1 MAYNNRLLNTS
12 VFMLTDST
20 MDCALADMKTMNII
34 ARKSYPINGYDRE
47 SIMNS
52 IDSFC
57 KETGIMKG
65 LKLHFIVNEPVH
77 DSFIYEDKLC
87 EFSKYFTLRKKRN
100 LSISSIA
107 DMLAY
112 KQWNKLGLNMSSKKG
127 QDRWAVDSRIALVYI
142 DGNKISVSMS
152 MVNDGDVIDGI
163 GIIRTKTMMNA
174 FTSRIDA
181 SNPFLPADSIMKWKL
196 AMEEIAGTV
205 FETMHPDCIYYYLE
219 PDTVPPMTLDT
230 GIIKTEILKRDKPL
244 MDDIVTAVVMKDSY
258 CDGEHYYMK
267 ASKGDYKDIS
277 VEIEDDKGNK
287 QTFPVFQH

>member
-1 MAYNNRLLNTS
+1 
-12 VFMLTDST
+12 MLTDST

-34 ARKSYPINGYDRE
+34 ARKSYPITSYDRE

-100 LSISSIA
+100 LSVSSIV

-112 KQWNKLGLNMSSKKG
+112 AQWNKLGLNMSSKKG
-127 QDRWAVDSRIALVYI
+127 RDRWAVDSRIALVYI
-142 DGNKISVSMS
+142 DGNKISVS

-174 FTSRIDA
+174 FTSRIDD
-181 SNPFLPADSIMKWKL
+181 SNPFLPADSAMKWKL

-258 CDGEHYYMK
+258 FDGEHYYMK
-267 ASKGDYKDIS
+267 ASKGDYQDIS

-287 QTFPVFQH
+287 QAFPVFQH

>member
-34 ARKSYPINGYDRE
+34 ARKSYPITGYDRE
-47 SIMNS
+47 SIMNG

-57 KETGIMKG
+57 KETGIMNG

-77 DSFIYEDKLC
+77 DSFIYEDKLY

-100 LSISSIA
+100 LSVSSIV

-112 KQWNKLGLNMSSKKG
+112 AQWNKLGLAMSSKKG
-127 QDRWAVDSRIALVYI
+127 MDRWAVDSRIALVYI
-142 DGNKISVSMS
+142 DRNKISVS
-152 MVNDGDVIDGI
+152 MVNDGDVIDGV

-174 FTSRIDA
+174 LTSRIDA
-181 SNPFLPADSIMKWKL
+181 SNPFLPADSAMKWKL

-205 FETMHPDCIYYYLE
+205 FETMHPDYIYYYLE
-219 PDTVPPMTLDT
+219 PYTVPPMTLDT

-244 MDDIVTAVVMKDSY
+244 MDDIVTAAVMKDSY
-258 CDGEHYYMK
+258 FNGDHYYMK
-267 ASKGDYKDIS
+267 VSKGDYQDIS
-277 VEIEDDKGNK
+277 VEVEDDKGNK
-287 QTFPVFQH
+287 QMFPVFQH

>member
-34 ARKSYPINGYDRE
+34 ARKSYPITGYDHE
-47 SIMNS
+47 SIMNG

-87 EFSKYFTLRKKRN
+87 NFSKYFTLRKKRN
-100 LSISSIA
+100 LSVSSIV

-112 KQWNKLGLNMSSKKG
+112 AQWNKLGLNMSSKKG

-142 DGNKISVSMS
+142 DGNSISVS

-181 SNPFLPADSIMKWKL
+181 SNPFLPADSAMKWKL

-205 FETMHPDCIYYYLE
+205 FETMHPDYIYYYLE
-219 PDTVPPMTLDT
+219 PDDAVPPMTLDT

-244 MDDIVTAVVMKDSY
+244 MDDIVIAAVMKDSY
-258 CDGEHYYMK
+258 CDGDHYYMNV
-267 ASKGDYKDIS
+267 SKGDYQDIS
-277 VEIEDDKGNK
+277 IEVEDDKGNK
-287 QTFPVFQH
+287 HAFSVFQH

>member
-65 LKLHFIVNEPVH
+65 LKLHFIVNEQVH

-100 LSISSIA
+100 LSVSSIV

-112 KQWNKLGLNMSSKKG
+112 AQWNKLGLNMSSKKG

-142 DGNKISVSMS
+142 DGNKISVS

-181 SNPFLPADSIMKWKL
+181 SNPFLPADSAMKWKL

-258 CDGEHYYMK
+258 FDGEHYYMK
-267 ASKGDYKDIS
+267 ASKGDYQDIS
-277 VEIEDDKGNK
+277 VEIEDNKGNK
-287 QTFPVFQH
+287 QAFPVFQH

>member
-20 MDCALADMKTMNII
+20 MDCALADMTTMNII
-34 ARKSYPINGYDRE
+34 TRKSYPITGYDRE
-47 SIMNS
+47 SIVNS

-57 KETGIMKG
+57 KETGIMNG

-100 LSISSIA
+100 LSVSSIA

-112 KQWNKLGLNMSSKKG
+112 AQWNKLGLNMRSKKG
-127 QDRWAVDSRIALVYI
+127 MDRWAVDSRIALVYI
-142 DGNKISVSMS
+142 DRNSISVS
-152 MVNDGDVIDGI
+152 MVNDGDVIDGV

-181 SNPFLPADSIMKWKL
+181 SNPFLPADSAMKWKL

-219 PDTVPPMTLDT
+219 PYTVPPMTLDT

-244 MDDIVTAVVMKDSY
+244 MDDIVTAAVMKDSY

-267 ASKGDYKDIS
+267 ASKGDYQDIS

-287 QTFPVFQH
+287 QAFPVFQH